1 MSGLELFDFQQDVLN
16 RTQEFTRT
24 AYYLDMGLG
33 KTFVGSEKMHQL
45 GTHNNVVICQKSKI
59 PDWVKHF
66 ETYYPDLATVNATEK
81 TFDYDVDMHF
91 FGIDRRPHVLIIN
104 YALIYR
110 RPWLRELNNYTLMLD
125 ESSLIQNPNTE
136 RTKVVMG
143 IQPDN
148 IILLSGTPVNG
159 KYEKLLTQMRLLG
172 WNIDEDLFWRQYVDW
187 EWVEE
192 DGFYRRQVN
201 GYKNIERL
209 TRKLAQH
216 GAVFMKSEDVMEL
229 PEQVHIPVKVP
240 VTDEYRRFIKSRII
254 RMDGKTLIG
263 DMVLTKRLYARM
275 LCSWYNPAKLQA
287 FRDLINSTESRIVV
301 FYNWKEELREL
312 QNICTYFERPTSV
325 MNGSTKD
332 LSAYEHYDDAITL
345 VQYQT
350 GARGLDLQKAHYVI
364 DFSLTESSE
373 LFEQSKKRIHRTGQ
387 TERCFYYYLLCEK
400 SIEEDIFENLKQG
413 RDYTDALFENYASQ
427 F

>member
-1 MSGLELFDFQQDVLN
+1 MSGLKLFDFQKDVLN
-16 RTQEFTRT
+16 RTREFTRT

-45 GTHNNVVICQKSKI
+45 GTHTNVVICQKSKI

-66 ETYYPDLATVNATEK
+66 ETYYPDLVTVNAAK
-81 TFDYDVDMHF
+81 KSFNYDVDVHF
-91 FGIDRRPHVLIIN
+91 FNIDRRPHVLIIN
-104 YALIYR
+104 YDLIYR
-110 RPWLRELNNYTLMLD
+110 RPWLKQLKNYTLMLD
-125 ESSLIQNPNTE
+125 ESSLIQNPKTE
-136 RTKVVMG
+136 RTKAVMG

-148 IILLSGTPVNG
+148 VILLSGTPVNG

-172 WNIDEDLFWRQYVDW
+172 WNIDEELFWKQYIDW
-187 EWVEE
+187 EWVED
-192 DGFYRRQVN
+192 DGFFRRQVN
-201 GYKNIERL
+201 GYKNVERL

-216 GAVFMKSEDVMEL
+216 GAVFMKSEEVMEL
-229 PEQVHIPVKVP
+229 PEQVHIPVKIP
-240 VTDEYRRFIKSRII
+240 VTDEYKRFMKSRII

-312 QNICTYFERPTSV
+312 QSVCTYFERPVSV

-332 LSAYEHYDDAITL
+332 LSAYEQYDNSITL

-350 GARGLDLQKAHYVI
+350 GAMGLDLQQAHYAI
-364 DFSLTESSE
+364 YFSLPESSE
-373 LFEQSKKRIHRTGQ
+373 LFEQSTKRIHRTGQ
-387 TERCFYYYLLCEK
+387 TERCFYYYLLCDK
-400 SIEEDIFENLKQG
+400 SIEEDILENLKRG
-413 RDYTDALFENYASQ
+413 RDYTDALFENYAR
-427 F
+427 

>member
-1 MSGLELFDFQQDVLN
+1 MSGLKLFDFQKDVLN
-16 RTQEFTRT
+16 RTREFTRT

-45 GTHNNVVICQKSKI
+45 GTHTNVVICQKSKI

-66 ETYYPDLATVNATEK
+66 ETYYPDLVTVNAAK
-81 TFDYDVDMHF
+81 KSFNYDVDVHF
-91 FGIDRRPHVLIIN
+91 FNIDRRPHVLIIN
-104 YALIYR
+104 YDLIYR
-110 RPWLRELNNYTLMLD
+110 RPWLKQLKNYTLMLD
-125 ESSLIQNPNTE
+125 ESSLIQNPKTE
-136 RTKVVMG
+136 RTKAVMG

-148 IILLSGTPVNG
+148 VILLSGTPVNG

-172 WNIDEDLFWRQYVDW
+172 WNIDEELFWKQYIDW
-187 EWVEE
+187 EWVE
-192 DGFYRRQVN
+192 DNGFFRRQVN
-201 GYKNIERL
+201 GYKNVERL
-209 TRKLAQH
+209 SRKLAQH
-216 GAVFMKSEDVMEL
+216 GAVFMKSEEVMEL
-229 PEQVHIPVKVP
+229 PEQVHIPVKIP
-240 VTDEYRRFIKSRII
+240 VTDEYKRFMKSRII

-312 QNICTYFERPTSV
+312 QSVCTYFERPVSV

-332 LSAYEHYDDAITL
+332 LSAYEQYDNSITL

-350 GARGLDLQKAHYVI
+350 GAMGLDLQQAHYAI
-364 DFSLTESSE
+364 YFSLPESSE
-373 LFEQSKKRIHRTGQ
+373 LFEQSTKRIHRTGQ
-387 TERCFYYYLLCEK
+387 TERCFYYYLLCDK
-400 SIEEDIFENLKQG
+400 SIEEDILENLKRG
-413 RDYTDALFENYASQ
+413 RDYTDALFENYAR
-427 F
+427 